1 MEQGLENASMAMRN
15 KLQNIQIVANNL
27 ANVNTTGFK
36 RGLAFS
42 EVFDEENKSISKDV
56 TDFTEGVF
64 VQTNNPLNAAISGEA
79 YFAVQTPEGEHL
91 TKNGDFIIDKQGFL
105 ATREGFRVLS
115 QNGEVNLQEELLEHK
130 GELVINKNGEIKSN
144 DKIISKLKIVKPE
157 NKLDL
162 MKAEGQRFYTD
173 DKIYNIADESTYEIY
188 HGYLES
194 SNTNAILEMQSMI
207 QLQKDYEASQRM
219 ITSIDNI
226 MGQVKEMGKV

>member
-1 MEQGLENASMAMRN
+1 MEIGLENAAKSMRN

-42 EVFDEENKSISKDV
+42 EVFDEENQNVSKEV

-79 YFAVQTPEGEHL
+79 YFSVQTPEGEQL
-91 TKNGDFIIDKQGFL
+91 TKNGDFIIDKQGYL
-105 ATREGFRVLS
+105 ATRDGFRVLS
-115 QNGEVNLQEELLEHK
+115 QNGEINLQEELLEHK
-130 GELVINKNGEIKSN
+130 GSLSISKNGEIKSD

-157 NKLDL
+157 DQLQLK
-162 MKAEGQRFYTD
+162 KTEGQRFYTD
-173 DKIYNIADESTYEIY
+173 ENIYNIVNDNEYEIH

-219 ITSIDNI
+219 ITSLDSI
-226 MGQVKEMGKV
+226 MGQVKDMAKI

>member
-1 MEQGLENASMAMRN
+1 MEIGLENAAKSMRN

-42 EVFDEENKSISKDV
+42 EVFDEENQNVNKEV

-79 YFAVQTPEGEHL
+79 YFSVQTPEGEQL
-91 TKNGDFIIDKQGFL
+91 TKNGDFIIDKQGYL
-105 ATREGFRVLS
+105 ATRDGYRVLS
-115 QNGEVNLQEELLEHK
+115 QNGEINLQEELLENK
-130 GELVINKNGEIKSN
+130 GSLSISKNGEIKSD

-157 NKLDL
+157 DQLQLK
-162 MKAEGQRFYTD
+162 KTEGQRFYTD
-173 DKIYNIADESTYEIY
+173 EKIYNIVNDNEYEIH

-194 SNTNAILEMQSMI
+194 SNTNAILEMQAMI
-207 QLQKDYEASQRM
+207 QLQKDYEASQKM
-219 ITSIDNI
+219 ITSLDSI
-226 MGQVKEMGKV
+226 MGQVKDMAKI

>member
-1 MEQGLENASMAMRN
+1 MEIGLENAAKSMRN

-42 EVFDEENKSISKDV
+42 EVLNEENQNVTKEV

-79 YFAVQTPEGEHL
+79 YFSVQTPEGEQL
-91 TKNGDFIIDKQGFL
+91 TKNGDFIIDKQGYL
-105 ATREGFRVLS
+105 ATRDGYRVLS
-115 QNGEVNLQEELLEHK
+115 QNGEINLQEELLENK
-130 GELVINKNGEIKSN
+130 GTLSISKNGEIKTDN
-144 DKIISKLKIVKPE
+144 RIISKLKIVKPE
-157 NKLDL
+157 DQLQL
-162 MKAEGQRFYTD
+162 MKTDGQRFYTD
-173 DKIYNIADESTYEIY
+173 EKIYNIVNENEYEIH

-219 ITSIDNI
+219 ITSLDSI
-226 MGQVKEMGKV
+226 MGQVKDMAKI